1 MKVIDHIENS
11 NETLFSFEIVPPM
24 RGGTITDITNIV
36 KAIQPLNPSWIDVT
50 AHSASANYNELPD
63 GTVEKR
69 VFKKRPGTIGI
80 CGIIQNKFKI
90 DTVAH
95 ILCQGFTK
103 EETEDA
109 LLELNF
115 LGIHNVLAIK
125 GDGLNYKKDIAKNKT
140 QNPYACDLVEQIAN
154 MRKGIFLEE
163 LTHGSSLD
171 FGIGIAGYPEKHF
184 EAPNMKSDISFAKL
198 KIEKGAEYIVTQ
210 MFYDNKQY
218 FEYVEMCRDAGITV
232 PIVPGLKVLRTKKQ
246 LNNIPRHFYINLPDE
261 LVDQVNS
268 DPDNVL
274 EAGMNRTIKQ
284 AKELLE
290 ANVPSLHFYIMND
303 ADAIVRVCN
312 ELKN

>member
-140 QNPYACDLVEQIAN
+140 QNLYACDLVEQIAN

-274 EAGMNRTIKQ
+274 EAGINWTIKQ